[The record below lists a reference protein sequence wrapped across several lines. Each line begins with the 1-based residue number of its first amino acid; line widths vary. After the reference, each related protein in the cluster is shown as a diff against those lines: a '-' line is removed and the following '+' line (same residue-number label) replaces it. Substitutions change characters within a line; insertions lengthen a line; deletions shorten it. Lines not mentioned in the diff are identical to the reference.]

1 MKKILGLD
9 LGTTSIGWAY
19 VIEGE
24 NQNESEIKQIG
35 VRVNPLTV
43 DEQTNFE
50 KGKPLSTNADRTLKR
65 GARRTLDRYQLRRE
79 NLIDVLT
86 KADIINTATKL
97 NEDGKHTTFQTWE
110 LRAKAAKQCIELNE
124 FARVLLAINKK
135 RGYKSSRK
143 AKNEDDGQAIDG
155 MGIAKRLYE
164 ENLTPGQYVFQS
176 MQSGKKAVPDF
187 YRSDLQNEFDKVW
200 NFQKQFYS
208 EILTDEFYKELKGK
222 GQRATSA
229 MFWNKYNFNTAD
241 IKGLEDSLKDI
252 NTIKFDARTQKKLQ
266 AYKWRSDAVSKQLD
280 KEQVAYVLT
289 EINNN
294 LNNSSGYLGA
304 ISDRSKELYFNQLT
318 VGQYLYNQLLE
329 NRHTLLKNQ
338 VFYRQ
343 DYMDEFEKI
352 WTTQAQFHP
361 ELTEKLK
368 EEVRDIVI
376 FYQRKLKSQKNLISF
391 CELENKVVEFKEPV
405 ICLSKS
411 PFINFQKRKINV
423 LDKDGRKI
431 EIEEQA
437 KDFFIKSV
445 KKEDSIKIDEFKKI
459 LGISQDVKLHYKIEQ
474 RVAPKSSPL
483 FQEFKIWQNLNNVLI
498 KKVGSKKRTVK
509 KDNQAS
515 LFEEEKEI
523 FELNLDAKQ
532 DIFDELNIKG
542 NLTSKAVIELLG
554 HKPQD
559 WQINYSQLEGNRT
572 NQALYNAY
580 LKILEIEGYNEDL
593 FKLSDA
599 DEINVK
605 DLKTPASEI
614 KDMVKSIFEVL
625 GINTAILEFDAE
637 LEGKEFENQATYQLW
652 HLLYSAEDDTK
663 KYNEE
668 DKLLYGNE
676 NIGLKKHLCSKFG
689 FKPEHAKI
697 LANITFQDDYGNL
710 STKAMRK
717 IYTYIKENKYS
728 EACGLAGYRHSKHSL
743 TKEEIEDR
751 ELKPKLESL
760 RKNSLR
766 NPVVEKILNQ
776 MVNVVNTLID
786 KENKLL
792 QEQGKEPNF
801 HFDEIRIELA
811 RELKKNAKER
821 AELTTNINEA
831 KSKHEK
837 VYKLLQAEFGLK
849 NPTRNDIIRYKLY
862 EELKNN
868 GYHDL
873 YTNKYI
879 PREILF
885 SKQIDIEHIIPQSK
899 MFDDSFS
906 NKTVV
911 YRETNLDKGD
921 KTAFDYIEGKF
932 GEDAL
937 NAFQERVESLFE
949 LGKKNKEEG
958 ISKAKYLKLLKKES
972 EIGDG
977 FIDRDLRDSQY
988 IAKKAKEMLFEI
1000 TRAVVSTSGQITDR
1014 LREDWGL
1021 INVMKE
1027 LNLPKYRALDLTE
1040 MEERK
1045 FGQKVEVIK
1054 DWTKRNDHRHHA
1066 MDALTVAFTKHNHIQ
1081 YLNYLNARKNEKHKL
1096 HNNIIGIEAT
1106 ETEVRADD
1114 NGDKKRVF
1122 KEPIANFRQI
1132 AKEHLENVII
1142 SHKAKNK
1149 VVTKNKNKISG
1160 KEKPQEVLTPRGQLH
1175 KETVYGRYQYYEQ
1188 KEEKIG
1194 AKFDKTTIDK
1204 VVNPLYRRLLLQRL
1218 NDNGNDPK
1226 KAFTG
1231 KNALDKNPIYLSE
1244 EKSDKLP
1251 EKIKLVWFEEDFSI
1265 RKDVTPDNFKD
1276 QKSIDKIID
1285 CGVKRIME
1293 TRLIEFGGDAN
1304 KAFSDLDKN
1313 PIWLNKEKGIS
1324 IKRVTIS
1331 GVKNAE
1337 ALHYKKD
1344 HYGNPILNKEGNKIP
1359 ADFVS
1364 TGNNHH
1370 VAIYRDENGNLQDNV
1385 VSLFEA
1391 VARVNL
1397 ELPIIDKTF
1406 NQNLG
1411 WQFLF
1416 SMKQNEFF
1424 VFPNEKSGFN
1434 PAEIDLLDP
1443 KNKKEISPN
1452 LFRVQKFSKVTYG
1465 NSAVREYVFR
1475 HHLETNV
1482 DEKKELKEL
1491 AFKNIK
1497 SLGYFEG
1504 IIKVRTN
1511 HLGDI
1516 VGVGE
1521 Y

>member
-1 MKKILGLD
+1 MHL
-9 LGTTSIGWAY
+9 
-19 VIEGE
+19 
-24 NQNESEIKQIG
+24 
-35 VRVNPLTV
+35 
-43 DEQTNFE
+43 
-50 KGKPLSTNADRTLKR
+50 
-65 GARRTLDRYQLRRE
+65 QL
-79 NLIDVLT
+79 
-86 KADIINTATKL
+86 
-97 NEDGKHTTFQTWE
+97 
-110 LRAKAAKQCIELNE
+110 E
-124 FARVLLAINKK
+124 FS
-135 RGYKSSRK
+135 GYKSSRK

-155 MGIAKRLYE
+155 MGIAKKLYE
-164 ENLTPGQYVFQS
+164 GNLTPGQYVFQS
-176 MQSGKKAVPDF
+176 MQSGKKAIPDF

-304 ISDRSKELYFNQLT
+304 ISDRSKELYFNQQT

-329 NRHTLLKNQ
+329 NRHTSLRNQ

-352 WTTQAQFHP
+352 WTIQAQFHP
-361 ELTEKLK
+361 ELTEDLK
-368 EEVRDIVI
+368 EDVRDIVI
-376 FYQRKLKSQKNLISF
+376 FYQRKLKSQKGLISF
-391 CELENKVVEFKEPV
+391 CEFENK
-405 ICLSKS
+405 
-411 PFINFQKRKINV
+411 
-423 LDKDGRKI
+423 
-431 EIEEQA
+431 EIE
-437 KDFFIKSV
+437 V
-445 KKEDSIKIDEFKKI
+445 NGKKKTIG
-459 LGISQDVKLHYKIEQ
+459 L
-474 RVAPKSSPL
+474 RVASKSSPL

-498 KKVGSKKRTVK
+498 KKAGSKKRTIK
-509 KDNQAS
+509 NETS

-523 FELNLDAKQ
+523 FELSLDVKKQ
-532 DIFDELNIKG
+532 IFDELNIKG
-542 NLTSKAVIELLG
+542 NLTSKSVIELLG
-554 HKPQD
+554 YKPQD
-559 WQINYSQLEGNRT
+559 WQMNFSQLEGNRT
-572 NQALYNAY
+572 NHALYNAY

-593 FKLSDA
+593 LKLSDA
-599 DEINVK
+599 DEINIK
-605 DLKTPASEI
+605 DLKTPVLEI
-614 KDMVKSIFEVL
+614 KEMVKSIFHVL
-625 GINTAILEFDAE
+625 NINTEILEFDAE
-637 LEGKEFENQATYQLW
+637 LEGKEFENQASYQLW

-663 KYNEE
+663 KYSED

-676 NIGLKKHLCSKFG
+676 NIGLKKQLCSKFG
-689 FKPEHAKI
+689 FKPEHARI
-697 LANITFQDDYGNL
+697 LANITFQEDYGNL

-728 EACGLAGYRHSKHSL
+728 EACELAGYRHSKHSL
-743 TKEEIEDR
+743 TKEEIENW
-751 ELKPKLESL
+751 ELKPRLEL
-760 RKNSLR
+760 LKKNSLR

-837 VYKLLQAEFGLK
+837 IYKLLQTEFGIK
-849 NPTRNDIIRYKLY
+849 NPTRNDIVRYKLY

-921 KTAFDYIEGKF
+921 KTAVDYIENKF
-932 GEDAL
+932 GEKEL
-937 NAFQERVESLFE
+937 NDFQTRIEKLFE

-958 ISKAKYLKLLKKES
+958 ISKAKYQKLLKRET

-1000 TRAVVSTSGQITDR
+1000 TRTVVSTSGQITDR

-1132 AKEHLENVII
+1132 VKEHLENVII

-1175 KETVYGRYQYYEQ
+1175 KETVYGKYQYYVQ

-1194 AKFDKTTIDK
+1194 AKFDKITIEK
-1204 VVNPLYRRLLLQRL
+1204 VANPSYRQLLLQRL

-1231 KNALDKNPIYLSE
+1231 KNALDKNPIYLNE
-1244 EKSDKLP
+1244 EKTEKLP
-1251 EKIKLVWFEEDFSI
+1251 EKVKLVWFEENFSI

-1285 CGVKRIME
+1285 RGVKRIIE
-1293 TRLIEFGGDAN
+1293 ARLKEFGGDAK

-1324 IKRVTIS
+1324 IKRITIS

-1344 HYGNPILNKEGNKIP
+1344 HFGNPILDKEGNKMP
-1359 ADFVS
+1359 VDFVS

-1370 VAIYRDENGNLQDNV
+1370 VAVYRDENGNLQDNV
-1385 VSLFEA
+1385 VSLFEV

-1397 ELPIIDKTF
+1397 ELPIIDKAF
-1406 NQNLG
+1406 NQELG

-1416 SMKQNEFF
+1416 TMKQNELF
-1424 VFPNEKSGFN
+1424 VFPNEKTGFN
-1434 PAEIDLLDP
+1434 PAEIDLLDN

-1465 NSAVREYVFR
+1465 NSSVREYVFR

-1504 IIKVRTN
+1504 IIKVRIN